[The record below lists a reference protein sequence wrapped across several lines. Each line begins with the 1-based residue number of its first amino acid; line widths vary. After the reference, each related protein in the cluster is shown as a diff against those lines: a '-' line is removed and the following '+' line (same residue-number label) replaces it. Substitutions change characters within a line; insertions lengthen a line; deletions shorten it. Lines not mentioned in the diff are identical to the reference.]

1 MSSTTAQ
8 IKDYVNSLINNTIK
22 LDMLEF
28 FNEVNNGIYNIDITF
43 MGYFLDL
50 CNKNDEYC
58 VSQEKLQEYEVLT
71 NINTSKDVLKSL
83 ERLGLEEI
91 EDYLVGQVSHQDL
104 EKKHG
109 GSNKKVY
116 FLKPSAFKLCLIR
129 SKNSKVYAKYYILL
143 EIVFH
148 FYNEYQ
154 IGYKNKILNMKDEKI
169 DNVVK
174 QNEKLQKTVDDVVD
188 QNKGLQNDLK
198 TVINLAKQQ
207 NVKLEE
213 IHEDLSE
220 TKETV
225 KRLEIKIDELLKLIH
240 KFLSGQIDLIYTF
253 KDNIVDT
260 KVLII
265 YKLQNKTDK
274 SKYNL
279 VLRYAGL
286 SQISKSINE
295 FTKKKI
301 NKDFNIVSFKTIGTI
316 QQNMITIQQI
326 YKSLDSI
333 DSLNKQT
340 LQSLSNDEC
349 DILTNKIF
357 DVIEKNKFTT
367 FENNMQSNDILRDHI
382 DSLKHL
388 RKLDNEFN
396 KKIINVF
403 DNYMKEK
410 LFDNKSF
417 RVNKLCG
424 DLQKVYNNYKI

>member
-1 MSSTTAQ
+1 MSSKTAQ

-28 FNEVNNGIYNIDITF
+28 FNEVNNGIFNIDITF
-43 MGYFLDL
+43 MEYFLDL

-58 VSQEKLQEYEVLT
+58 VSQDKLQEYGVLT
-71 NINTSKDVLKSL
+71 NINTSKDIKRTL
-83 ERLGLEEI
+83 ERLGLEDI
-91 EDYLVGQVSHQDL
+91 EDYRLGHVAQQDL

-109 GSNKKVY
+109 GSNKNVY
-116 FLKPSAFKLCLIR
+116 FLKPGAFKLCLIR

-169 DNVVK
+169 DN
-174 QNEKLQKTVDDVVD
+174 
-188 QNKGLQNDLK
+188 LQNDLK

-207 NVKLEE
+207 NVKLGEM
-213 IHEDLSE
+213 HEDLIE

-225 KRLEIKIDELLKLIH
+225 KRLEIKVDELIKLIN

-253 KDNIVDT
+253 KDNIQDT

-265 YKLQNKTDK
+265 YKLQNIDDN

-295 FTKKKI
+295 FTKKKV
-301 NKDFNIVSFKTIGTI
+301 NKDFKIVSFKTIGTI

-349 DILTNKIF
+349 EILTNKIF
-357 DVIEKNKFTT
+357 NVIEKNKFDT
-367 FENNMQSNDILRDHI
+367 FENNMQSNEILRDHV

-388 RKLDNEFN
+388 RKLDNKFN
-396 KKIINVF
+396 EEIVNVF

-417 RVNKLCG
+417 RVNKLCI
-424 DLQKVYNNYKI
+424 DLQKIYFNYKI